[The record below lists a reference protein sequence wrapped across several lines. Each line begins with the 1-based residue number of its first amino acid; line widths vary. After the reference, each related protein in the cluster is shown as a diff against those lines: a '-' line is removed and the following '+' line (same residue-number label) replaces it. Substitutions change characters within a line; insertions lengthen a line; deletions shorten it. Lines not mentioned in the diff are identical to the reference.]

1 MTPEWKAFI
10 AENNLLKR
18 ETVIPADRDKTGLG
32 AVILWMSE
40 ASSTE
45 EKEKFYPGIAV
56 APLGYIPVGECQYG
70 SGDPYFIS
78 ERGRPY
84 GPLYR
89 VYHDSVG
96 EGGVGKDAIVLVL
109 EDYREILK
117 YTE

>member
-18 ETVIPADRDKTGLG
+18 ETEIPADSDKSGLG
-32 AVILWMSE
+32 AVIMWMSE
-40 ASSTE
+40 ASSAE

-56 APLGYIPVGECQYG
+56 APLGFIPVGECQFG

-78 ERGRPY
+78 QHERPDG
-84 GPLYR
+84 GLYR

-96 EGGVGKDAIVLVL
+96 EDGVGKDAVVVVLK
-109 EDYREILK
+109 DYRDILK
-117 YTE
+117 YTK